1 MELKEF
7 IKETLTSIISGVAES
22 QAYIREKNIEC
33 EVCPKIKSKYEET
46 GCIFSDSGKPIRN
59 VDFDVSVNV
68 AEKVGSKGFIAIT
81 ISQIGLGKEKNKE
94 NTSGQDSRIKFS
106 IPITLPSMK

>member
-7 IKETLTSIISGVAES
+7 IKETITSIIAGVAES

-33 EVCPKIKSKYEET
+33 EVCPKIKSKYEDA
-46 GCIFSDSGKPIRN
+46 GYVFSDSGKPIRTI
-59 VDFDVSVNV
+59 DFDVSVNV
-68 AEKVGSKGFIAIT
+68 AEKIGTKGFIAIT
-81 ISQIGLGKEKNKE
+81 ISHIGLGKEKNKE
-94 NTSGQDSRIKFS
+94 NTNGQDSRIKFS